1 MKFRKITA
9 LLLVLCMLLSLSI
22 SAFAAEADEHTIYDS
37 APDEEPAISTE
48 AATSGTIQNSGIR
61 WSLDEKGWLTISG
74 SGEAPVFQSA
84 DDQPWA
90 AVREQI
96 TEVWF
101 EDVETLS
108 ISDLA
113 YWFEGCTNLTT
124 AELPL
129 APVIGKH
136 AFYNCPKLSTLTMY
150 YGETVLKSIGED
162 AFWREADAGD
172 TLYIA
177 YIIGYPEATV
187 PFYTYDWAASN
198 RSSRYFYDLYG
209 VYQNA
214 DAATTAL
221 NGIKKAPGISVQSTG
236 SIIGN
241 CPSCGK
247 YSFQGTYVEV
257 AHSSRG
263 HANYNE
269 CYLCHYVQYLGT
281 YTYKSHGAG
290 GYGSGTCPD
299 CGSHTWVL
307 QSQQASTCTS
317 NGYRSYSCACGQ
329 TKSETIYASGHN
341 YSYGSWEQYSSSQHR
356 RTGSCRNCGDSDY
369 EYASHSMSYGSW
381 SNSSSSQHSR
391 TASCRTCGYSTTDYG
406 NHSYST
412 GSWSK
417 YSDTQHR
424 RSKTCSGCGASTY
437 DYANHS
443 YSYGSLVSDSET
455 QHKRT
460 KTCSACGDS
469 GYEYA
474 DHTDAN
480 GDGKCDDCG
489 ATVSLT
495 IKWDAGT
502 NGGTIDGKTS
512 ITTTGKPNATA
523 TAPTSTPVK
532 AGHAFKGWY
541 TSASGGSLYN
551 TVTITAAKTF
561 YAQFTANS
569 YSVTW
574 DLGDGTT
581 EETKQ
586 TYGEAF
592 AGQLEDVLPHGRVRF
607 IRRPLVHVVGVAL
620 DGDKAGAGHLCRF
633 RRAEVR
639 RHGIVRILVVIL
651 AERDADR
658 EDRRFH
664 AVFLQDRIGERVVA
678 EIAVVER
685 DDDRLFRQRLAPQD
699 VGLQLVKGNAL
710 RGEEGVQL
718 APQLP
723 RHHHALRRQR
733 VHQICR
739 LVKVHAA
746 VYGQPEFA
754 PLRHRRAADADRLRM
769 LRRDALKDRERR
781 QRRKPRAPAAQVRG
795 QNDLLF
801 KTACFHGC
809 FRLLFFAVCI
819 IPCWFS
825 VCQFGFASESYN
837 NSRNFSLFALESC

>member
-1 MKFRKITA
+1 MKNFKKFTA
-9 LLLVLCMLLSLSI
+9 FVLALCMVFSLSVA
-22 SAFAAEADEHTIYDS
+22 AFAAEADEHTVYES
-37 APDEEPAISTE
+37 APEEEITVQSAE
-48 AATSGTIQNSGIR
+48 AATSGTIPGSSIK
-61 WSLDEKGWLTISG
+61 WSLDSKGWLTISG
-74 SGEAPVFQSA
+74 SGEAPVFTSA

-90 AVREQI
+90 AVRNQI

-101 EDVETLS
+101 EDVETLT
-108 ISDLA
+108 IPDLA
-113 YWFEGCTNLTT
+113 YWFEGCVNLTT

-129 APVIGKH
+129 APTIGRH

-150 YGETVLKSIGED
+150 YGETVLNSIGED
-162 AFWREADAGD
+162 AFWREADSGD

-214 DAATTAL
+214 DAATTAP

-269 CYLCHYVQYLGT
+269 CNSCHYIQYLGT
-281 YTYKSHGAG
+281 CTTKSHGSGA
-290 GYGSGTCPD
+290 YGSGTCPD

-356 RTGSCRNCGDSDY
+356 REAYCRNCGDSDY

-391 TASCRTCGYSTTDYG
+391 TASCRTCGYSTTEYG

-412 GSWSK
+412 GAWSK

-424 RSKTCSGCGASTY
+424 RAKTCTSCSASTY
-437 DYANHS
+437 DYADHS
-443 YSYGSLVSDSET
+443 YSYGSWVSDSET

-495 IKWDAGT
+495 VTWDAGS
-502 NGGTIDGKTS
+502 NGGTIDGKASFSETM
-512 ITTTGKPNATA
+512 KPNSKP
-523 TAPTSTPVK
+523 TAPSASPVK
-532 AGHAFKGWY
+532 TGYTFKNWY
-541 TSASGGSLYN
+541 TEKTGGKLYN
-551 TVTITAAKTF
+551 TVTSITTSQTF
-561 YAQFTANS
+561 YAQFTANT
-569 YSVTW
+569 YTVTW
-574 DLGDGTT
+574 NLGDGRSETT
-581 EETKQ
+581 EQ
-586 TYGEAF
+586 TYGEK
-592 AGQLEDVLPHGRVRF
+592 LVLPTDPERKNAEFLGWFTEKDGGTEVTTNTVFKETAATMYYAHWEVTELF
-607 IRRPLVHVVGVAL
+607 SVTVPATLPLVVDESGKVYVASASIVNNSTGDVKVSSVSVTSKNGWEFVPYSTNMARAKVDAKQVGFKINSSETSKTGDSEVFTLAAPWTVKEADAL
-620 DGDKAGAGHLCRF
+620 SINYD
-633 RRAEVR
+633 
-639 RHGIVRILVVIL
+639 
-651 AERDADR
+651 
-658 EDRRFH
+658 
-664 AVFLQDRIGERVVA
+664 
-678 EIAVVER
+678 AVVS
-685 DDDRLFRQRLAPQD
+685 
-699 VGLQLVKGNAL
+699 
-710 RGEEGVQL
+710 
-718 APQLP
+718 
-723 RHHHALRRQR
+723 
-733 VHQICR
+733 
-739 LVKVHAA
+739 A
-746 VYGQPEFA
+746 VSQPVTGQEI
-754 PLRHRRAADADRLRM
+754 M
-769 LRRDALKDRERR
+769 
-781 QRRKPRAPAAQVRG
+781 
-795 QNDLLF
+795 
-801 KTACFHGC
+801 
-809 FRLLFFAVCI
+809 
-819 IPCWFS
+819 S
-825 VCQFGFASESYN
+825 VVFV
-837 NSRNFSLFALESC
+837 LEWA

>member
-22 SAFAAEADEHTIYDS
+22 SVFAAEADEHTIYDS
-37 APDEEPAISTE
+37 APDEETVVSSE
-48 AATSGTIQNSGIR
+48 AATSGTIQNSSIR

-90 AVREQI
+90 AVRDQI

-101 EDVETLS
+101 EDVETLT
-108 ISDLA
+108 IPDLA

-150 YGETVLKSIGED
+150 YGEAVLNSIGED
-162 AFWREADAGD
+162 AFWRENDSGD
-172 TLYIA
+172 TLYIG
-177 YIIGYPEATV
+177 YLIGYPKSSV
-187 PFYTYDWAASN
+187 PFHTYDWAASN

-214 DAATTAL
+214 DAATTAP

-307 QSQQASTCTS
+307 QSQQAATCTS

-329 TKSETIYASGHN
+329 TKSETIYSSGHS
-341 YSYGSWEQYSSSQHR
+341 YSYGSWEQYSASQHR
-356 RTGSCRNCGDSDY
+356 REAYCRNCGDSDY

-406 NHSYST
+406 NHSFTT

-417 YSDTQHR
+417 YSDAQHR

-437 DYANHS
+437 DYADHS
-443 YSYGSLVSDSET
+443 YSYGSWTKADDV
-455 QHKRT
+455 QHKRM
-460 KTCSACGDS
+460 KTCSACKTS
-469 GYEYA
+469 SEEYA
-474 DHTDAN
+474 DHVDAN

-495 IKWDAGT
+495 ITWDAGT

-551 TVTITAAKTF
+551 TVTITTAKTF

-569 YSVTW
+569 YTLTW
-574 DLGDGTT
+574 DLGDGAT

-586 TYGEAF
+586 TYGEKLTLPTEPTRKNAEFLGWFTEANGGTQVTANDVFTETTDKTYYAHWEITEVFSVTVPVTLPLVVDESGEVHTGSAEIINASTGTVVVSSVSISTKNGWQLVPYTTDMAHAKVDAKQLGFKINDVQTTKNGDSEAF
-592 AGQLEDVLPHGRVRF
+592 SLSSPWEIAENARLPISYDAVVSAVSQPVTAQDVLS
-607 IRRPLVHVVGVAL
+607 
-620 DGDKAGAGHLCRF
+620 
-633 RRAEVR
+633 
-639 RHGIVRILVVIL
+639 IVFVL
-651 AERDADR
+651 EWG
-658 EDRRFH
+658 
-664 AVFLQDRIGERVVA
+664 GE
-678 EIAVVER
+678 
-685 DDDRLFRQRLAPQD
+685 
-699 VGLQLVKGNAL
+699 
-710 RGEEGVQL
+710 
-718 APQLP
+718 
-723 RHHHALRRQR
+723 
-733 VHQICR
+733 
-739 LVKVHAA
+739 
-746 VYGQPEFA
+746 
-754 PLRHRRAADADRLRM
+754 
-769 LRRDALKDRERR
+769 
-781 QRRKPRAPAAQVRG
+781 
-795 QNDLLF
+795 
-801 KTACFHGC
+801 
-809 FRLLFFAVCI
+809 
-819 IPCWFS
+819 
-825 VCQFGFASESYN
+825 
-837 NSRNFSLFALESC
+837 

>member
-1 MKFRKITA
+1 MMKNFKKFTA
-9 LLLVLCMLLSLSI
+9 LLLALCMVFSLSI
-22 SAFAAEADEHTIYDS
+22 SAFAVEDHEHTVYES
-37 APDEEPAISTE
+37 APDEEIAVQSVSGE
-48 AATSGTIQNSGIR
+48 AATSGTIPGSSIK
-61 WSLDEKGWLTISG
+61 WSLDSKGWLTISG
-74 SGEAPVFQSA
+74 SGEAPVFTSA

-150 YGETVLKSIGED
+150 YGETVLNSIGED
-162 AFWREADAGD
+162 AFWREADSGD

-198 RSSRYFYDLYG
+198 RSNRYFHDLYG

-214 DAATTAL
+214 DAATAG
-221 NGIKKAPGISVQSTG
+221 GIKKAPAQVSTRASTG
-236 SIIGN
+236 IVGT
-241 CPSCGK
+241 CPSCK
-247 YSFQGTYVEV
+247 QYSLQGTYVSTT
-257 AHSSRG
+257 HTSRG
-263 HANYNE
+263 HAEYYE
-269 CYLCHYVQYLGT
+269 CYKCHYTKNLGT
-281 YTYKSHGAG
+281 YVYKDHGSG
-290 GYGSGTCPD
+290 SYGSWTCPD

-307 QSQQASTCTS
+307 DYENDATCTR
-317 NGYRSYSCACGQ
+317 NGYREYSCDCGQ
-329 TKSETIYASGHN
+329 SKRETIYATGHS
-341 YSYGSWEQYSSSQHR
+341 YSYGSWEEYSSSQHR
-356 RTGSCRNCGDSDY
+356 REAYCRNCGATDY
-369 EYASHSMSYGSW
+369 DYASHSMSYGSW
-381 SNSSSSQHSR
+381 SKYSDSQHSR
-391 TASCRTCGYSTTDYG
+391 TASCRTCGYSTTEYG

-412 GSWSK
+412 GAWSK
-417 YSDTQHR
+417 HSDTQHR

-437 DYANHS
+437 DYADHS
-443 YSYGSLVSDSET
+443 YSYGSWVSDSET
-455 QHKRT
+455 QHKRS

-469 GYEYA
+469 SYEYA

-502 NGGTIDGKTS
+502 NGGTIDSKAS

-569 YSVTW
+569 YTLTW
-574 DLGDGTT
+574 DLGNGTT

-586 TYGEAF
+586 TYGEK
-592 AGQLEDVLPHGRVRF
+592 LTLPTEPTRKNAEFLGWFTEVNGGTQVDANTIYKTDADSTYYAHWEITEVF
-607 IRRPLVHVVGVAL
+607 SVTVPVTLPLIVDEGGEVHV
-620 DGDKAGAGHLCRF
+620 GA
-633 RRAEVR
+633 
-639 RHGIVRILVVIL
+639 
-651 AERDADR
+651 
-658 EDRRFH
+658 
-664 AVFLQDRIGERVVA
+664 A
-678 EIAVVER
+678 EIINASTG
-685 DDDRLFRQRLAPQD
+685 D
-699 VGLQLVKGNAL
+699 VIVSSVSISTKNGWQLVPYTTDMAHAKVDAK
-710 RGEEGVQL
+710 QL
-718 APQLP
+718 GFKINDS
-723 RHHHALRRQR
+723 
-733 VHQICR
+733 VTT
-739 LVKVHAA
+739 KT
-746 VYGQPEFA
+746 G
-754 PLRHRRAADADRLRM
+754 DA
-769 LRRDALKDRERR
+769 E
-781 QRRKPRAPAAQVRG
+781 
-795 QNDLLF
+795 
-801 KTACFHGC
+801 T
-809 FRLLFFAVCI
+809 
-819 IPCWFS
+819 
-825 VCQFGFASESYN
+825 
-837 NSRNFSLFALESC
+837 FSLTSPWTIAENGKLPLSYDAIVSAVSKAVTEQEVLSVVFVLEWGGE

>member
-1 MKFRKITA
+1 MKNFKKFTA
-9 LLLVLCMLLSLSI
+9 FVLALCMVFSLSVA
-22 SAFAAEADEHTIYDS
+22 AFAAEADEHTVYES
-37 APDEEPAISTE
+37 APEEEITVQSAE
-48 AATSGTIQNSGIR
+48 AATSGTIPGSSIK
-61 WSLDEKGWLTISG
+61 WSLDSKGWLTISG

-84 DDQPWA
+84 DDQPWGEY
-90 AVREQI
+90 REQI
-96 TEVWF
+96 TEVWYDDM
-101 EDVETLS
+101 EALT
-108 ISDLA
+108 IPDLA
-113 YWFEGCTNLTT
+113 YWFEGCTALTT

-129 APVIGKH
+129 APVIGRH

-150 YGETVLKSIGED
+150 YGETVLNSIGED
-162 AFWREADAGD
+162 AFWRETDSGD

-307 QSQQASTCTS
+307 QSQQAATCTS
-317 NGYRSYSCACGQ
+317 NGYRNYSCACGQ
-329 TKSETIYASGHN
+329 TKSETIYSSGHS

-356 RTGSCRNCGDSDY
+356 RTGSCRNCGATDY
-369 EYASHSMSYGSW
+369 DYASHSMSYGAW

-391 TASCRTCGYSTTDYG
+391 TATCRTCGYSTTEYSS
-406 NHSYST
+406 HSYST
-412 GSWSK
+412 GAWSK

-437 DYANHS
+437 DYADHS
-443 YSYGSLVSDSET
+443 YSYGSWVSDNEVR
-455 QHKRT
+455 HKRT

-495 IKWDAGT
+495 VTWDAGS
-502 NGGTIDGKTS
+502 NGGTIDGKASFSETM
-512 ITTTGKPNATA
+512 KPNSKP
-523 TAPTSTPVK
+523 TAPSASPVK
-532 AGHAFKGWY
+532 TGYTFKNWY
-541 TSASGGSLYN
+541 TEKTGGKLYN
-551 TVTITAAKTF
+551 TVTSITTSQTF
-561 YAQFTANS
+561 YAQFTANT
-569 YSVTW
+569 YTVTW
-574 DLGDGTT
+574 NLGDGRSETT
-581 EETKQ
+581 EQ
-586 TYGEAF
+586 TYGEK
-592 AGQLEDVLPHGRVRF
+592 LVLPTDPERKNAEFLGWFTEKDGGTEVTTNTVFKEAAATTYYAHWEVTELF
-607 IRRPLVHVVGVAL
+607 SVTVPATLPLVVDEAGKVYVAAASIVNNSTGDVMVSSVSVTSKNGWEFVPYSTNMAKAKVDAKQVGFKINSSETSKTGDSEVFTLAAPWTVKEADAL
-620 DGDKAGAGHLCRF
+620 SINYD
-633 RRAEVR
+633 
-639 RHGIVRILVVIL
+639 
-651 AERDADR
+651 
-658 EDRRFH
+658 
-664 AVFLQDRIGERVVA
+664 
-678 EIAVVER
+678 AVVS
-685 DDDRLFRQRLAPQD
+685 
-699 VGLQLVKGNAL
+699 
-710 RGEEGVQL
+710 
-718 APQLP
+718 
-723 RHHHALRRQR
+723 
-733 VHQICR
+733 
-739 LVKVHAA
+739 A
-746 VYGQPEFA
+746 VSQPVTGQEI
-754 PLRHRRAADADRLRM
+754 M
-769 LRRDALKDRERR
+769 
-781 QRRKPRAPAAQVRG
+781 
-795 QNDLLF
+795 
-801 KTACFHGC
+801 
-809 FRLLFFAVCI
+809 
-819 IPCWFS
+819 S
-825 VCQFGFASESYN
+825 VVFV
-837 NSRNFSLFALESC
+837 LEWA

>member
-1 MKFRKITA
+1 MKNFKKFTA
-9 LLLVLCMLLSLSI
+9 FVLALCMLFSLSVA
-22 SAFAAEADEHTIYDS
+22 AFAAEADEHTIYDS
-37 APDEEPAISTE
+37 VPDEEPVVSNE

-61 WSLDEKGWLTISG
+61 WELENKGWLTISG

-90 AVREQI
+90 AVRDQI

-101 EDVETLS
+101 EDVETLT
-108 ISDLA
+108 IPDLA
-113 YWFEGCTNLTT
+113 YWFEDCVNLTT

-129 APVIGKH
+129 APTIGRH
-136 AFYNCPKLSTLTMY
+136 AFYNCPKLSTLTIY
-150 YGETVLKSIGED
+150 YGEAVLNSIGED
-162 AFWREADAGD
+162 AFWRENDSGD
-172 TLYIA
+172 TLYIG
-177 YIIGYPEATV
+177 YIIGYPKSSV
-187 PFYTYDWAASN
+187 PFYDYDWAGSN
-198 RSSRYFYDLYG
+198 RNNKYFYDLYG
-209 VYQNA
+209 VYS
-214 DAATTAL
+214 DTPAAV
-221 NGIKKAPGISVQSTG
+221 GIMSAPGISVTSTG

-269 CYLCHYVQYLGT
+269 CNSCHYVQYLGT
-281 YTYKSHGAG
+281 YTTKSHGSGA
-290 GYGSGTCPD
+290 YGSGTCPD

-307 QSQQASTCTS
+307 QSQQAATCTS

-329 TKSETIYASGHN
+329 TKSETIYSSGHS

-356 RTGSCRNCGDSDY
+356 RTGSCRNCGATDY
-369 EYASHSMSYGSW
+369 DYASHSMSYGAW

-391 TASCRTCGYSTTDYG
+391 TATCRTCGYSTTEYSS
-406 NHSYST
+406 HSYST
-412 GSWSK
+412 GAWSK

-437 DYANHS
+437 DYADHS
-443 YSYGSLVSDSET
+443 YSYGSWVSDNEVR
-455 QHKRT
+455 HKRT

-474 DHTDAN
+474 DHTDTN

-495 IKWDAGT
+495 VTWDAGS

-569 YSVTW
+569 YTLTW
-574 DLGDGTT
+574 DLGNGTT

-586 TYGEAF
+586 TYGEKLTLPTEPTRKNAEF
-592 AGQLEDVLPHGRVRF
+592 LGWFTEANGGTQVDANTIYKTDGDSTYYAHWEITEVFSVTVPVTLPLIVDEGGEVHVGAAEIINASTGDVIVSSVSISTKNGWQLVPYTTDMAHEKVDAKLLGFKINDAQTSKNGDAETFNLTAPWTIAESGRLPLDYDAVVSAVSQPVTAQDVLS
-607 IRRPLVHVVGVAL
+607 
-620 DGDKAGAGHLCRF
+620 
-633 RRAEVR
+633 
-639 RHGIVRILVVIL
+639 IVFVL
-651 AERDADR
+651 EWG
-658 EDRRFH
+658 
-664 AVFLQDRIGERVVA
+664 GE
-678 EIAVVER
+678 
-685 DDDRLFRQRLAPQD
+685 
-699 VGLQLVKGNAL
+699 
-710 RGEEGVQL
+710 
-718 APQLP
+718 
-723 RHHHALRRQR
+723 
-733 VHQICR
+733 
-739 LVKVHAA
+739 
-746 VYGQPEFA
+746 
-754 PLRHRRAADADRLRM
+754 
-769 LRRDALKDRERR
+769 
-781 QRRKPRAPAAQVRG
+781 
-795 QNDLLF
+795 
-801 KTACFHGC
+801 
-809 FRLLFFAVCI
+809 
-819 IPCWFS
+819 
-825 VCQFGFASESYN
+825 
-837 NSRNFSLFALESC
+837 

>member
-1 MKFRKITA
+1 MMKNFKKFTA
-9 LLLVLCMLLSLSI
+9 LLLALCMVFSLSI
-22 SAFAAEADEHTIYDS
+22 SAFAVEDHEHTVYES
-37 APDEEPAISTE
+37 APDEEIAVQSVSGE

-61 WSLDEKGWLTISG
+61 WELDNKGWLTISG

-90 AVREQI
+90 EYREQI
-96 TEVWF
+96 TEVWY
-101 EDVETLS
+101 DDMSTLT

-113 YWFEGCTNLTT
+113 YWFEGCTALTT

-129 APVIGKH
+129 APVIGTH
-136 AFYNCPKLSTLTMY
+136 AFYGCSKLNTITMY

-162 AFWREADAGD
+162 AFWRETDSGD

-177 YIIGYPEATV
+177 YIIGYPESTV

-198 RSSRYFYDLYG
+198 RSNRYFYDLYG
-209 VYQNA
+209 VYSNA
-214 DAATTAL
+214 DGAASTVADS
-221 NGIKKAPGISVQSTG
+221 GIMKAPAKAVSRASTG
-236 SIIGN
+236 IVGT
-241 CPSCGK
+241 CPSCK
-247 YSFQGTYVEV
+247 QYSLQGTYVSTT
-257 AHSSRG
+257 HTSRG
-263 HANYNE
+263 HAEYYE
-269 CYLCHYVQYLGT
+269 CYKCHYTKNLGT
-281 YTYKSHGAG
+281 YVYKDHGSG
-290 GYGSGTCPD
+290 SYGSWTCPD

-307 QSQQASTCTS
+307 DYENDATCTR
-317 NGYRSYSCACGQ
+317 NGYREYSCDCGQ
-329 TKSETIYASGHN
+329 SKRETIYATGHS
-341 YSYGSWEQYSSSQHR
+341 YSYGSWEEYSSSQHR
-356 RTGSCRNCGDSDY
+356 REAYCRNCGATDY
-369 EYASHSMSYGSW
+369 DYASHSMSYGSW

-443 YSYGSLVSDSET
+443 YSYGSWVSDSET

-460 KTCSACGDS
+460 KMCSACGDS
-469 GYEYA
+469 DYEYA

-512 ITTTGKPNATA
+512 VTTTGKPNATA

-569 YSVTW
+569 YTLTW
-574 DLGDGTT
+574 DFGDGAT

-586 TYGEAF
+586 TYGEKLVLPTEPTRKNAEF
-592 AGQLEDVLPHGRVRF
+592 LGWFTEAVGGTQVDANTIYKTDADSTYYAHWEITEVFSVTVPITLPLVVDEGGEVHTGTAEIINASTGDVIVSSVSISTKNGWQLVPYTTDMAHAKVDAKQLGFKINDSVTTKTGDAETFSLTSPWTIAENGKLPLTYDAVVSAVSQPVTEQDVLS
-607 IRRPLVHVVGVAL
+607 VVFVL
-620 DGDKAGAGHLCRF
+620 EWK
-633 RRAEVR
+633 
-639 RHGIVRILVVIL
+639 
-651 AERDADR
+651 
-658 EDRRFH
+658 
-664 AVFLQDRIGERVVA
+664 GE
-678 EIAVVER
+678 
-685 DDDRLFRQRLAPQD
+685 
-699 VGLQLVKGNAL
+699 
-710 RGEEGVQL
+710 
-718 APQLP
+718 
-723 RHHHALRRQR
+723 
-733 VHQICR
+733 
-739 LVKVHAA
+739 
-746 VYGQPEFA
+746 
-754 PLRHRRAADADRLRM
+754 
-769 LRRDALKDRERR
+769 
-781 QRRKPRAPAAQVRG
+781 
-795 QNDLLF
+795 
-801 KTACFHGC
+801 
-809 FRLLFFAVCI
+809 
-819 IPCWFS
+819 
-825 VCQFGFASESYN
+825 
-837 NSRNFSLFALESC
+837 

>member
-1 MKFRKITA
+1 MKIRKLTA
-9 LLLVLCMLLSLSI
+9 LLLTLCMIFSLSVA
-22 SAFAAEADEHTIYDS
+22 AFAAEPEVHTIYDS
-37 APDEEPAISTE
+37 APDEEATVSAETT
-48 AATSGTIQNSGIR
+48 TSGTIPGSKIKWELN
-61 WSLDEKGWLTISG
+61 EHNWLTISG
-74 SGEAPVFQSA
+74 SGDCEPFTSK

-90 AVREQI
+90 AVRDQI
-96 TEVWF
+96 TQVWF
-101 EDVETLS
+101 DDMDALH
-108 ISDLA
+108 IADLA
-113 YWFEGCTNLTT
+113 YWFEDCVHLTT
-124 AELPL
+124 AEIPSTT
-129 APVIGKH
+129 PTIGKH
-136 AFYNCPKLSTLTMY
+136 AFYNCPKLSTLTIY
-150 YGETVLKSIGED
+150 YGEDILESIGEE
-162 AFWREADAGD
+162 AFWQENDSGD
-172 TLYIA
+172 TLYIG
-177 YIIGYPEATV
+177 YIIGYPKSSV

-198 RSSRYFYDLYG
+198 RSNRYFYDLYG

-214 DAATTAL
+214 DAATTAP

-307 QSQQASTCTS
+307 QSQQAATCTS

-356 RTGSCRNCGDSDY
+356 REAYCRNCGDSDY

-417 YSDTQHR
+417 YSDAQHR

-443 YSYGSLVSDSET
+443 YSYGSWVSDSET

-474 DHTDAN
+474 DHVDTD

-495 IKWDAGT
+495 VTWDAGS
-502 NGGTIDGKTS
+502 NGGTIDGKAAYSETVQPNSKPTIPAS
-512 ITTTGKPNATA
+512 I
-523 TAPTSTPVK
+523 PVK
-532 AGHAFKGWY
+532 KGHSFKGWY
-541 TSASGGSLYN
+541 TAKTGGKLYN
-551 TVTITAAKTF
+551 TVTSITSSTTF
-561 YAQFTANS
+561 YAQFEANK
-569 YSVTW
+569 YVVTW
-574 DLGDGTT
+574 DLGTGQSETT
-581 EETKQ
+581 EQ
-586 TYGEAF
+586 TYGEK
-592 AGQLEDVLPHGRVRF
+592 LLLPKDPERKNAEFLGWFTEKDGGTEVTASTVFKETAATTYYAHWEVTELF
-607 IRRPLVHVVGVAL
+607 SVTVPATLPLVVDESGKVYVASASIVNNSTGDVKVSSVSVTSKNGWEFVPYSTNMAKAKVDAKQVGFKINLSETSKTGDSEVFTLAAPWTVKEADAL
-620 DGDKAGAGHLCRF
+620 SINYD
-633 RRAEVR
+633 
-639 RHGIVRILVVIL
+639 
-651 AERDADR
+651 
-658 EDRRFH
+658 
-664 AVFLQDRIGERVVA
+664 
-678 EIAVVER
+678 AVVS
-685 DDDRLFRQRLAPQD
+685 
-699 VGLQLVKGNAL
+699 
-710 RGEEGVQL
+710 
-718 APQLP
+718 
-723 RHHHALRRQR
+723 
-733 VHQICR
+733 
-739 LVKVHAA
+739 A
-746 VYGQPEFA
+746 VSQPVTGQEI
-754 PLRHRRAADADRLRM
+754 M
-769 LRRDALKDRERR
+769 
-781 QRRKPRAPAAQVRG
+781 
-795 QNDLLF
+795 
-801 KTACFHGC
+801 
-809 FRLLFFAVCI
+809 
-819 IPCWFS
+819 S
-825 VCQFGFASESYN
+825 VVFV
-837 NSRNFSLFALESC
+837 LEWA

>member
-1 MKFRKITA
+1 MKNFKKFTA
-9 LLLVLCMLLSLSI
+9 FVLALCMLFSLSVA
-22 SAFAAEADEHTIYDS
+22 AFAAEADEHTIYDS
-37 APDEEPAISTE
+37 APDEETVVSNE
-48 AATSGTIQNSGIR
+48 AATSGAIQNSGIR

-90 AVREQI
+90 EYRDQI
-96 TEVWF
+96 TEIWYDDM
-101 EDVETLS
+101 EALT
-108 ISDLA
+108 IPDLA
-113 YWFEGCTNLTT
+113 YWFEGCVNLTT

-150 YGETVLKSIGED
+150 YGETVLNSIGED
-162 AFWREADAGD
+162 AFWRENDSGD
-172 TLYIA
+172 TLYIG
-177 YIIGYPEATV
+177 YLIGYPKSSV
-187 PFYTYDWAASN
+187 PFHTYDWTASN
-198 RSSRYFYDLYG
+198 RSERYFYDLYG

-214 DAATTAL
+214 DAGSAATS
-221 NGIKKAPGISVQSTG
+221 GVKKAPGISVQSTG

-269 CYLCHYVQYLGT
+269 CYACHYVQYLGT

-290 GYGSGTCPD
+290 AYGSGTCPD
-299 CGSHTWVL
+299 CGSHTWIL
-307 QSQQASTCTS
+307 QNEQAATCTS

-329 TKSETIYASGHN
+329 TKSETIYSSGHS

-356 RTGSCRNCGDSDY
+356 RTGSCRNCGATDY
-369 EYASHSMSYGSW
+369 DYASHSMSYGSW
-381 SNSSSSQHSR
+381 SNYSDSQHSR

-406 NHSYST
+406 SHSYST
-412 GSWSK
+412 GAWSK

-443 YSYGSLVSDSET
+443 YSYGSWVTDSET

-474 DHTDAN
+474 DHVDTDS
-480 GDGKCDDCG
+480 DGKCDDCG

-502 NGGTIDGKTS
+502 NGGTIDGKAS
-512 ITTTGKPNATA
+512 VTTTGKPNTTA

-532 AGHAFKGWY
+532 TGYAFKGWY

-569 YSVTW
+569 YTLTW

-586 TYGEAF
+586 TYGEALVLPTEPTRKNAEF
-592 AGQLEDVLPHGRVRF
+592 LGWFTEANGGTQADANTVYKTDGDSTYYAHCEITEVFSVTVPVTLPLVVDESGEVHVGAAEIINGSTGEVVVSSVSISTKNGWQLVPYTTDMAHAKVDAKQLGFKINDSVTTKTGDAETFSLTSPWKIAENGKLPLSYDAVVSAVSQPVTEQDVLS
-607 IRRPLVHVVGVAL
+607 VVFVL
-620 DGDKAGAGHLCRF
+620 EWK
-633 RRAEVR
+633 
-639 RHGIVRILVVIL
+639 
-651 AERDADR
+651 
-658 EDRRFH
+658 
-664 AVFLQDRIGERVVA
+664 GE
-678 EIAVVER
+678 
-685 DDDRLFRQRLAPQD
+685 
-699 VGLQLVKGNAL
+699 
-710 RGEEGVQL
+710 
-718 APQLP
+718 
-723 RHHHALRRQR
+723 
-733 VHQICR
+733 
-739 LVKVHAA
+739 
-746 VYGQPEFA
+746 
-754 PLRHRRAADADRLRM
+754 
-769 LRRDALKDRERR
+769 
-781 QRRKPRAPAAQVRG
+781 
-795 QNDLLF
+795 
-801 KTACFHGC
+801 
-809 FRLLFFAVCI
+809 
-819 IPCWFS
+819 
-825 VCQFGFASESYN
+825 
-837 NSRNFSLFALESC
+837 

>member
-1 MKFRKITA
+1 MMKNFKKFTA
-9 LLLVLCMLLSLSI
+9 FVLALCTVFSLSV
-22 SAFAAEADEHTIYDS
+22 SAFAAEEHDHHEHTVYES
-37 APDEEPAISTE
+37 APDEEIAVQSV
-48 AATSGTIQNSGIR
+48 AAESETSGTIPGSSIK
-61 WSLDEKGWLTISG
+61 WSLDSKGWLTISG
-74 SGEAPVFQSA
+74 SGEAPVFTSV

-90 AVREQI
+90 AVRDQI

-101 EDVETLS
+101 EDVETLT
-108 ISDLA
+108 IPDLA
-113 YWFEGCTNLTT
+113 YWFEGCVNLTT

-129 APVIGKH
+129 APVIGRH

-150 YGETVLKSIGED
+150 YGETVLNSIGEE
-162 AFWREADAGD
+162 AFWRENDSGD
-172 TLYIA
+172 TLYIG
-177 YIIGYPEATV
+177 YIIGYPKSSV
-187 PFYTYDWAASN
+187 PFYDYDWAGSN
-198 RSSRYFYDLYG
+198 RNNKYFYDLYG
-209 VYQNA
+209 IYS
-214 DAATTAL
+214 DTPAAV
-221 NGIKKAPGISVQSTG
+221 GIMSAPGISVTSTG

-247 YSFQGTYVEV
+247 YSFQGTYIEV

-269 CYLCHYVQYLGT
+269 CNSCHYVQYLGT
-281 YTYKSHGAG
+281 YTTKSHGSGA
-290 GYGSGTCPD
+290 YGSGTCPD

-307 QSQQASTCTS
+307 QSQQAATCTS

-329 TKSETIYASGHN
+329 TKSETIYASGHS

-356 RTGSCRNCGDSDY
+356 RTGSCRNCGATDY
-369 EYASHSMSYGSW
+369 DYASHSMSYGSW
-381 SNSSSSQHSR
+381 SNASSSQHSR

-406 NHSYST
+406 SHSYST
-412 GSWSK
+412 GAWSK

-443 YSYGSLVSDSET
+443 YSYGSWVSDSET

-569 YSVTW
+569 YTLTW
-574 DLGDGTT
+574 DLGNGTT

-586 TYGEAF
+586 TYGEKLTLPTEPTRKNAEF
-592 AGQLEDVLPHGRVRF
+592 LGWFTEANGGTEVTANDVFTETSDTTYYAHWEITEVFSVTVPVVLPLTVDENGE
-607 IRRPLVHVVGVAL
+607 VHTGS
-620 DGDKAGAGHLCRF
+620 
-633 RRAEVR
+633 
-639 RHGIVRILVVIL
+639 
-651 AERDADR
+651 
-658 EDRRFH
+658 
-664 AVFLQDRIGERVVA
+664 A
-678 EIAVVER
+678 EIINGSTGEVVVSSVSISTKNGWQIVPYTTDMAHEKVDAQLLGFKINGAQTTENGNAETFALSAPWEIAENSRMTLSYDAVVSAVSKAITEQEV
-685 DDDRLFRQRLAPQD
+685 LSVVFVLEW
-699 VGLQLVKGNAL
+699 
-710 RGEEGVQL
+710 RGE
-718 APQLP
+718 
-723 RHHHALRRQR
+723 
-733 VHQICR
+733 
-739 LVKVHAA
+739 
-746 VYGQPEFA
+746 
-754 PLRHRRAADADRLRM
+754 
-769 LRRDALKDRERR
+769 
-781 QRRKPRAPAAQVRG
+781 
-795 QNDLLF
+795 
-801 KTACFHGC
+801 
-809 FRLLFFAVCI
+809 
-819 IPCWFS
+819 
-825 VCQFGFASESYN
+825 
-837 NSRNFSLFALESC
+837 

>member
-37 APDEEPAISTE
+37 APDEEI
-48 AATSGTIQNSGIR
+48 ATQSESASSGTIPGSKIKWELN
-61 WSLDEKGWLTISG
+61 EHNWLTISG
-74 SGEAPVFQSA
+74 SGDCEPFTSK

-90 AVREQI
+90 AVRDQI
-96 TEVWF
+96 TQVWF
-101 EDVETLS
+101 DDMDALH
-108 ISDLA
+108 IADLA
-113 YWFEGCTNLTT
+113 YWFEDCVHLTT
-124 AELPL
+124 AEIPSTT
-129 APVIGKH
+129 PTIGKH
-136 AFYNCPKLSTLTMY
+136 AFYNCPKLSTLTIY
-150 YGETVLKSIGED
+150 YGEDILESIGEE
-162 AFWREADAGD
+162 AFWRENDSGD
-172 TLYIA
+172 TLYIG
-177 YIIGYPEATV
+177 YIIGYPKSSV
-187 PFYTYDWAASN
+187 PFYDYDWAGSN
-198 RSSRYFYDLYG
+198 RNNKYFYDLYG
-209 VYQNA
+209 IYS
-214 DAATTAL
+214 DTPAAV
-221 NGIKKAPGISVQSTG
+221 GIMSAPGISVTSTG

-269 CYLCHYVQYLGT
+269 CNSCHYVQYLGT
-281 YTYKSHGAG
+281 YTTKSHGSGA
-290 GYGSGTCPD
+290 YGSGTCPD

-307 QSQQASTCTS
+307 QSQQAATCTS

-329 TKSETIYASGHN
+329 TKSETIYSSGHS

-356 RTGSCRNCGDSDY
+356 REAYCRNCGDSDY

-443 YSYGSLVSDSET
+443 YSYGSWVSDSET

-569 YSVTW
+569 YSITW
-574 DLGDGTT
+574 DLSNGNT
-581 EETKQ
+581 ETTKQ
-586 TYGEAF
+586 AYGEA
-592 AGQLEDVLPHGRVRF
+592 LVLPTEPTRKNAEFLGWFTEVNGGTQVDANTIYKTDADSTYYAHWEITEVF
-607 IRRPLVHVVGVAL
+607 SVTVPVVLPLTVDENGEVHVGS
-620 DGDKAGAGHLCRF
+620 
-633 RRAEVR
+633 
-639 RHGIVRILVVIL
+639 
-651 AERDADR
+651 
-658 EDRRFH
+658 
-664 AVFLQDRIGERVVA
+664 A
-678 EIAVVER
+678 EIINGSTGEVIVSSVSISTKNGWQLVPFDTDMAHEKVDARLLGFKINDSETTKTGDAETFSLTSPWKIAENGKLPLSYDAVVSAVSQPVTEQNV
-685 DDDRLFRQRLAPQD
+685 LSVIFVLEW
-699 VGLQLVKGNAL
+699 KG
-710 RGEEGVQL
+710 E
-718 APQLP
+718 
-723 RHHHALRRQR
+723 
-733 VHQICR
+733 
-739 LVKVHAA
+739 
-746 VYGQPEFA
+746 
-754 PLRHRRAADADRLRM
+754 
-769 LRRDALKDRERR
+769 
-781 QRRKPRAPAAQVRG
+781 
-795 QNDLLF
+795 
-801 KTACFHGC
+801 
-809 FRLLFFAVCI
+809 
-819 IPCWFS
+819 
-825 VCQFGFASESYN
+825 
-837 NSRNFSLFALESC
+837 

>member
-22 SAFAAEADEHTIYDS
+22 SVFAAEADEHTIYDS
-37 APDEEPAISTE
+37 APDEEPVVSSE
-48 AATSGTIQNSGIR
+48 AATSGTIQNSSIR

-90 AVREQI
+90 TVREEI

-101 EDVETLS
+101 EDMETLS

-136 AFYNCPKLSTLTMY
+136 AFYGCSKLSTLTMY

-162 AFWREADAGD
+162 AFWRETDSGD

-177 YIIGYPEATV
+177 YLIGYPEATV

-198 RSSRYFYDLYG
+198 RSDRYFYDLYG
-209 VYQNA
+209 VYSSTPA
-214 DAATTAL
+214 DS
-221 NGIKKAPGISVQSTG
+221 GIKKAPGASVQSTG
-236 SIIGN
+236 TIIGN

-247 YSFQGTYVEV
+247 YAFQGTYVEV

-269 CYLCHYVQYLGT
+269 CNSCHYVQYLGT

-290 GYGSGTCPD
+290 AYGSGTCPD

-307 QSQQASTCTS
+307 QSQQAATCTS

-329 TKSETIYASGHN
+329 TKSETIYSSGHS
-341 YSYGSWEQYSSSQHR
+341 YSYGSWEQYSSIQHR
-356 RTGSCRNCGDSDY
+356 RTGSCRNCSATDY
-369 EYASHSMSYGSW
+369 DYASHSMSYGSW

-391 TASCRTCGYSTTDYG
+391 TASCRTCGYSTTEYG

-412 GSWSK
+412 GAWSK

-424 RSKTCSGCGASTY
+424 RAKTCTSCSASTY
-437 DYANHS
+437 DYADHS
-443 YSYGSLVSDSET
+443 YSYGSWVSDSET

-495 IKWDAGT
+495 VTWDAGS
-502 NGGTIDGKTS
+502 NGGTIDGKASFSETM
-512 ITTTGKPNATA
+512 KPNSK
-523 TAPTSTPVK
+523 PTVPSASPVK
-532 AGHAFKGWY
+532 TGYTFKNWY
-541 TSASGGSLYN
+541 TEKTGDKLYN
-551 TVTITAAKTF
+551 TVTSITTSQTF
-561 YAQFTANS
+561 YAQFTANT
-569 YSVTW
+569 YTVTW
-574 DLGDGTT
+574 NLGDGRSETT
-581 EETKQ
+581 EQ
-586 TYGEAF
+586 TYGER
-592 AGQLEDVLPHGRVRF
+592 LVLPTDPERKNAEFLGWFTEKDGGTEVTTNTVFKETAATMYYAHWEVTELF
-607 IRRPLVHVVGVAL
+607 SVTVPATLPLVVDEAGKVYVASASIVNNSTGDVKVSSVSVTSKNGWEFVPYSTNMAKAKVDAKQVGFKINSSETSKTGDSEVFTLAAPWTVKEADAL
-620 DGDKAGAGHLCRF
+620 SINYD
-633 RRAEVR
+633 
-639 RHGIVRILVVIL
+639 
-651 AERDADR
+651 
-658 EDRRFH
+658 
-664 AVFLQDRIGERVVA
+664 
-678 EIAVVER
+678 AVVS
-685 DDDRLFRQRLAPQD
+685 
-699 VGLQLVKGNAL
+699 
-710 RGEEGVQL
+710 
-718 APQLP
+718 
-723 RHHHALRRQR
+723 
-733 VHQICR
+733 
-739 LVKVHAA
+739 A
-746 VYGQPEFA
+746 VSQPVTGQEI
-754 PLRHRRAADADRLRM
+754 M
-769 LRRDALKDRERR
+769 
-781 QRRKPRAPAAQVRG
+781 
-795 QNDLLF
+795 
-801 KTACFHGC
+801 
-809 FRLLFFAVCI
+809 
-819 IPCWFS
+819 S
-825 VCQFGFASESYN
+825 VVFV
-837 NSRNFSLFALESC
+837 LEWA

>member
-1 MKFRKITA
+1 MMKNFKKFTA
-9 LLLVLCMLLSLSI
+9 LLLALCMVFSLSI
-22 SAFAAEADEHTIYDS
+22 SAFAVEDHEHTVYES
-37 APDEEPAISTE
+37 APDEEIAVQSVSGE
-48 AATSGTIQNSGIR
+48 AATSGTIPGSSIK

-90 AVREQI
+90 AVRDQI

-101 EDVETLS
+101 EDVETLT
-108 ISDLA
+108 IPDLA
-113 YWFEGCTNLTT
+113 YWFEGCVNLTT

-129 APVIGKH
+129 APVIGRH
-136 AFYNCPKLSTLTMY
+136 AFYGCSKLSTLTMY
-150 YGETVLKSIGED
+150 YGETILESIGED
-162 AFWREADAGD
+162 AFWRENDSGD
-172 TLYIA
+172 TLYIG
-177 YIIGYPEATV
+177 YLIGYPKSSV
-187 PFYTYDWAASN
+187 PFHTYDWAASN
-198 RSSRYFYDLYG
+198 RSERYFYDLYG

-214 DAATTAL
+214 DAGSAATS
-221 NGIKKAPGISVQSTG
+221 GIKKAPGISVQSTG

-269 CYLCHYVQYLGT
+269 CYACHYVQYLGT

-290 GYGSGTCPD
+290 AYGSGTCPD

-307 QSQQASTCTS
+307 QSQQAATCTS

-329 TKSETIYASGHN
+329 TKSETIYSSGHS

-356 RTGSCRNCGDSDY
+356 RTGTCRNCGATDY
-369 EYASHSMSYGSW
+369 DYASHSMSYGSW

-443 YSYGSLVSDSET
+443 YSYGSWVSDSET

-502 NGGTIDGKTS
+502 NGGTIDGKAS

-569 YSVTW
+569 YTLTW
-574 DLGDGTT
+574 DLGNGTT

-586 TYGEAF
+586 TYGEKLTLPTEPTRKNAEF
-592 AGQLEDVLPHGRVRF
+592 LGWFTEATGGTQVDANTIYKTDGDSTYYAHWEITEVFSVTVPVTLPLIVDEGGEVHVGAAEIINASTGDVIVSSVSISTKNGWQLVPYTTDMAHAKVDAKQLGFKINDSVTTKTGDAETFSLTSPWTIAENGKLPLSYDAVVSAVSQPVTEQDVLS
-607 IRRPLVHVVGVAL
+607 VVFVL
-620 DGDKAGAGHLCRF
+620 EWK
-633 RRAEVR
+633 
-639 RHGIVRILVVIL
+639 
-651 AERDADR
+651 
-658 EDRRFH
+658 
-664 AVFLQDRIGERVVA
+664 GE
-678 EIAVVER
+678 
-685 DDDRLFRQRLAPQD
+685 
-699 VGLQLVKGNAL
+699 
-710 RGEEGVQL
+710 
-718 APQLP
+718 
-723 RHHHALRRQR
+723 
-733 VHQICR
+733 
-739 LVKVHAA
+739 
-746 VYGQPEFA
+746 
-754 PLRHRRAADADRLRM
+754 
-769 LRRDALKDRERR
+769 
-781 QRRKPRAPAAQVRG
+781 
-795 QNDLLF
+795 
-801 KTACFHGC
+801 
-809 FRLLFFAVCI
+809 
-819 IPCWFS
+819 
-825 VCQFGFASESYN
+825 
-837 NSRNFSLFALESC
+837 

>member
-1 MKFRKITA
+1 MMKNFKKFTA
-9 LLLVLCMLLSLSI
+9 FVLALCMVFSLSVA
-22 SAFAAEADEHTIYDS
+22 AFAAEADEHTVYES
-37 APDEEPAISTE
+37 APDEETVVSSE

-61 WSLDEKGWLTISG
+61 WLLDEKGWLTISG

-90 AVREQI
+90 AVRDQI

-101 EDVETLS
+101 EDVETLT
-108 ISDLA
+108 IPDLA
-113 YWFEGCTNLTT
+113 YWFEGCVNLTT

-129 APVIGKH
+129 APTIGKH
-136 AFYNCPKLSTLTMY
+136 AFYGCSKLSTLTMY

-162 AFWREADAGD
+162 AFWRETDSGD

-177 YIIGYPEATV
+177 YLIGYPEATV

-198 RSSRYFYDLYG
+198 RSDRYFYDLYG
-209 VYQNA
+209 VYSSTPA
-214 DAATTAL
+214 DS
-221 NGIKKAPGISVQSTG
+221 GIKKAPGISVQSTG

-307 QSQQASTCTS
+307 QSQQAATCTS

-329 TKSETIYASGHN
+329 TKNETIYATGHS
-341 YSYGSWEQYSSSQHR
+341 YSYGSWEQYSASQHR
-356 RTGSCRNCGDSDY
+356 REAYCRNCGNSDY
-369 EYASHSMSYGSW
+369 EYASHSMNYGSW

-391 TASCRTCGYSTTDYG
+391 TASCRTCGYSTTEYG

-412 GSWSK
+412 GAWSK

-443 YSYGSLVSDSET
+443 YSYGSWVSDSET

-495 IKWDAGT
+495 VTWDAGS
-502 NGGTIDGKTS
+502 NGGTIDGKASFSETVKLNS
-512 ITTTGKPNATA
+512 KP
-523 TAPTSTPVK
+523 TAPGSVPVK
-532 AGHAFKGWY
+532 TGYTFKGWF
-541 TSASGGSLYN
+541 TVKTGGSLYS
-551 TVTITAAKTF
+551 TVTITSSTTF
-561 YAQFTANS
+561 YAQFAANK
-569 YSVTW
+569 YTVTW
-574 DLGDGTT
+574 DLGTGQSETT
-581 EETKQ
+581 EQ
-586 TYGEAF
+586 TYGEK
-592 AGQLEDVLPHGRVRF
+592 LLLPKDPKRKNAEFLGWFTEKDGGTEVDSNTIYTTDGETTYYAHWEITEVF
-607 IRRPLVHVVGVAL
+607 SVTVPVTLPLIVDESGEVHTGT
-620 DGDKAGAGHLCRF
+620 
-633 RRAEVR
+633 
-639 RHGIVRILVVIL
+639 
-651 AERDADR
+651 
-658 EDRRFH
+658 
-664 AVFLQDRIGERVVA
+664 A
-678 EIAVVER
+678 EIINGSTGEVVVSSVSISTKNGWQIVPYTTDMAHEKVDAQLLGFKINGAQTTKNGNAETFALSAPWEIAENSRMTLSYDAVVSAVSKAITEQEV
-685 DDDRLFRQRLAPQD
+685 LSVVFVLEW
-699 VGLQLVKGNAL
+699 G
-710 RGEEGVQL
+710 GE
-718 APQLP
+718 
-723 RHHHALRRQR
+723 
-733 VHQICR
+733 
-739 LVKVHAA
+739 
-746 VYGQPEFA
+746 
-754 PLRHRRAADADRLRM
+754 
-769 LRRDALKDRERR
+769 
-781 QRRKPRAPAAQVRG
+781 
-795 QNDLLF
+795 
-801 KTACFHGC
+801 
-809 FRLLFFAVCI
+809 
-819 IPCWFS
+819 
-825 VCQFGFASESYN
+825 
-837 NSRNFSLFALESC
+837 